1 MAHTRQGAFLC
12 HTISIRK
19 QHTMSKFLQTRG
31 MLAKLLATENLVVE
45 HDNRA
50 KTASFD
56 TENRVLKLPVLNT
69 ENENV
74 YNMFCAHEV
83 GHALQTPQQW
93 KNDVP
98 DDLPFDFVNVVE
110 DVRIEKF
117 IQNKFPGLRVDF
129 SKGYDYLNVSDFF
142 AIQGTDTS
150 KLSLI
155 DRINLHFKLGV
166 RALVPFTEEEMVYV
180 NAVDEVDSWDKV
192 LLVSKMIHDF
202 IGSKSEKNDSPDEPQ
217 DSQSESGDSDNTSN
231 DSDKPSDEYDDGDGS
246 EGHEVEDSWC

>member
-1 MAHTRQGAFLC
+1 
-12 HTISIRK
+12 
-19 QHTMSKFLQTRG
+19 MSKFLQTRG

-45 HDNRA
+45 HDNTA

-83 GHALQTPQQW
+83 GHALQTPQYW

-98 DDLPFDFVNVVE
+98 DDVPFDFVNVVE

-129 SKGYDYLNVSDFF
+129 SKGYDFLNVSNFF
-142 AIQGTDTS
+142 DILVNFNLSHFEDLIQ
-150 KLSLI
+150 
-155 DRINLHFKLGV
+155 RE
-166 RALVPFTEEEMVYV
+166 R
-180 NAVDEVDSWDKV
+180 
-192 LLVSKMIHDF
+192 
-202 IGSKSEKNDSPDEPQ
+202 
-217 DSQSESGDSDNTSN
+217 
-231 DSDKPSDEYDDGDGS
+231 
-246 EGHEVEDSWC
+246 